1 MRCGVL
7 NAAASSTQAQGA
19 FSVPCVAGVDVDKNM
34 GDERAVRN
42 DMETVRNSKRAAVRP
57 TQYRFLPPPAVSYR
71 PQMEHAGGGGE
82 RAKFIELNVKSLVNS
97 PQNTGMKFWSI
108 NPYVGC
114 ELGCTYCYAHY
125 AHRYVVERAQDTG
138 QVSREKLTHFFDP
151 KSEPNFSQHI
161 FVKQRSAVLQALER
175 DLVRIHKRSSHDNPA
190 TVAIGTATDPY
201 QPAERVFGITR
212 AILERLVTTE
222 RLELGITTKSP
233 LICRDIDVLL
243 ELGRKH
249 KVTVYISLICKNT
262 RLIRCFEQHSPSPQ
276 ARLRALS
283 RLRDAGITAG
293 INAAPV
299 LPGITDSVFE
309 IEALM
314 AAAKDAGANFVH
326 PSVLRIYPSVRDEF
340 LPVIEQHF
348 PNLVPRY
355 RAAYENRRSAPSNY
369 LDAIERRFER
379 LARRYGIHSAN
390 PFKRE
395 ERRQVEPEAQLSLL

>member
-1 MRCGVL
+1 MLCGVL
-7 NAAASSTQAQGA
+7 NAAASSTQARGA

-34 GDERAVRN
+34 GSERVVRS
-42 DMETVRNSKRAAVRP
+42 DMETVRNGKRAAVRA
-57 TQYRFLPPPAVSYR
+57 TQYRLLPPPAVSYR
-71 PQMEHAGGGGE
+71 PQMEHAGGGK

-97 PQNTGMKFWSI
+97 PQSTGMKFWSI

-138 QVSREKLTHFFDP
+138 QVSRDKMTRFFEP
-151 KSEPNFSQHI
+151 NSEPTFSQHI

-175 DLVRIHKRSSHDNPA
+175 DLVRIHKRSSPDNPA

-249 KVTVYISLICKNT
+249 KVTVYISLICKTT

-276 ARLRALS
+276 ARFRALS

-390 PFKRE
+390 HFKRE
-395 ERRQVEPEAQLSLL
+395 ERRKVEPEAQLSLL

>member
-1 MRCGVL
+1 MGEHTVVGKGKRAFVG
-7 NAAASSTQAQGA
+7 SMGA
-19 FSVPCVAGVDVDKNM
+19 GLPPEDGSG
-34 GDERAVRN
+34 
-42 DMETVRNSKRAAVRP
+42 AAVRP
-57 TQYRFLPPPAVSYR
+57 PVRLSACPPGVLRDRQSN
-71 PQMEHAGGGGE
+71 GT
-82 RAKFIELNVKSLVNS
+82 KFIELNVKSLVNS
-97 PQNTGMKFWSI
+97 PKSTGMKFWSI

-125 AHRYVVERAQDTG
+125 AHRYVVERAHDTG
-138 QVSREKLTHFFDP
+138 KVSRDESPHFP
-151 KSEPNFSQHI
+151 KPHGDTAFARHI
-161 FVKQRSAVLQALER
+161 FVKQRGAALKALER
-175 DLVRIHKRSSHDNPA
+175 DLTRIHKRSSPDDPA

-212 AILERLVTTE
+212 AILERLVATE
-222 RLELGITTKSP
+222 GLELGITTKSP

-249 KVTVYISLICKNT
+249 KVKVYISLICKNT
-262 RLIRCFEQHSPSPQ
+262 RLVRLFEQRSPSPQ
-276 ARLRALS
+276 ARFRALC

-299 LPGITDSVFE
+299 LPGITDSIFE

-326 PSVLRIYPSVRDEF
+326 PSVLRVYPSVRDAF

-355 RAAYENRRSAPSNY
+355 RAAYEHRRSAPSNY
-369 LDAIERRFER
+369 LDAIERRFKR
-379 LARRYGIHSAN
+379 LARRYGINSAD

-395 ERRQVEPEAQLSLL
+395 ERREIEPEVQLSLL

>member
-1 MRCGVL
+1 
-7 NAAASSTQAQGA
+7 
-19 FSVPCVAGVDVDKNM
+19 M
-34 GDERAVRN
+34 G
-42 DMETVRNSKRAAVRP
+42 TVKDGISAAVHP
-57 TQYRFLPPPAVSYR
+57 TQYHLLPPLVAPYR
-71 PQMEHAGGGGE
+71 PRVAKVGGTNGT
-82 RAKFIELNVKSLVNS
+82 KFIELNVKSLANS
-97 PQNTGMKFWSI
+97 PKSTGMEFWSI

-114 ELGCTYCYAHY
+114 ALGCAYCYAHY
-125 AHRYVVERAQDTG
+125 AHRFVAERAREAR
-138 QVSREKLTHFFDP
+138 QVLRGEFTQVFNPNSETAFSR
-151 KSEPNFSQHI
+151 HI
-161 FVKQRSAVLQALER
+161 FVKQRSAVLKALER
-175 DLVRIHKRSSHDNPA
+175 DLVRIHKRSSPDNPA

-222 RLELGITTKSP
+222 GLELGITTKSP
-233 LICRDIDVLL
+233 LVCRDIDVLL

-249 KVTVYISLICKNT
+249 KVTVNISLICKNT
-262 RLIRCFEQHSPSPQ
+262 RLIRCFEQRSPSPQ
-276 ARLRALS
+276 ARFRALS

-299 LPGITDSVFE
+299 LPGVTDSVFE

-355 RAAYENRRSAPSNY
+355 RAAYEQCRSAPSNY
-369 LDAIERRFER
+369 LAAIERRFKR
-379 LARRYGIHSAN
+379 LARKYGISSAD
-390 PFKRE
+390 PFKSE
-395 ERRQVEPEAQLSLL
+395 ERRQIEPEAQLSLL

>member
-1 MRCGVL
+1 MLCGVL
-7 NAAASSTQAQGA
+7 NAAASSTQARGA

-42 DMETVRNSKRAAVRP
+42 DMETVRNGKRAAVRP
-57 TQYRFLPPPAVSYR
+57 TQYRLLPPPAVAYR
-71 PQMEHAGGGGE
+71 PQMEHAGGGE

-97 PQNTGMKFWSI
+97 PQSTGMKFWSI

-138 QVSREKLTHFFDP
+138 QVSREKLTHFFEP
-151 KSEPNFSQHI
+151 NSEPTFAQHI

-249 KVTVYISLICKNT
+249 KVTVYISLICKTT

-276 ARLRALS
+276 ARFRALS

-340 LPVIEQHF
+340 LPIIEQHF

-369 LDAIERRFER
+369 LNAIERRFER